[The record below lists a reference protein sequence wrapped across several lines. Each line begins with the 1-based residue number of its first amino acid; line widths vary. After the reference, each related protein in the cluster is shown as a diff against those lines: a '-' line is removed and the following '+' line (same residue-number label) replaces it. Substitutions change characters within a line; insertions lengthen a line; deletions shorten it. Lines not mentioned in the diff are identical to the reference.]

1 MSKQF
6 DHKNI
11 DVILHSRLRLAILA
25 ILSSVDEIDF
35 TSLCKEV
42 NTTNGNLSAHLK
54 KLESTNYIIIEKR
67 FVNNKPLTTC
77 KVTKNG
83 SKAFQEYLDM
93 VDQFAKQKR

>member
-1 MSKQF
+1 MQF

-11 DVILHSRLRLAILA
+11 DEILHSRLRLAILA

-54 KLESTNYIIIEKR
+54 KLENINYISIEKR
-67 FVNNKPLTTC
+67 FVDKKPLTTC
-77 KVTKNG
+77 KVTENG
-83 SKAFQEYLDM
+83 LKAFQAYLDM
-93 VDQFAKQKR
+93 IEQLIKQKR